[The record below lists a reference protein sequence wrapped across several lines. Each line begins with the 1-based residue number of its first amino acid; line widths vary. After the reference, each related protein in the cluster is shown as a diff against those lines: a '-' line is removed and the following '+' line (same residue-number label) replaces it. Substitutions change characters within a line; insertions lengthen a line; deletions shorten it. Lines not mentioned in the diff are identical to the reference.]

1 MFISVTCLDFV
12 KSVMTFYTLRFAHK
26 FIFCRCSTLWS
37 FVAKFTAFDAKKLC
51 KLYKHACKK
60 REEEKKNK
68 TEVKEYI
75 NFSEARC

>member
-1 MFISVTCLDFV
+1 M
-12 KSVMTFYTLRFAHK
+12 
-26 FIFCRCSTLWS
+26 
-37 FVAKFTAFDAKKLC
+37 AKFTAFDAKKLC